1 MFKFLHNF
9 GDEYSTMILKSIRW
23 IVFGVLSSA
32 FPFIV
37 VVACYWL
44 MNDEMLE
51 LEYLLDLLLITFAV
65 AANAINLMID
75 DEKQIR
81 KEIRVFLGV
90 LSGISMLFCLGT
102 YLVFFQNCF
111 LNAKLLEQF
120 TSIEGS
126 LEDISLNKE
135 VIQELEFTK
144 QMIKELNPSTDK
156 LSIYIKISLWILS
169 GNFLIG
175 LIAEVVDSRC
185 QNNRGKKM
193 NVGITNVK
201 NFFRN
206 QHK

>member
-1 MFKFLHNF
+1 
-9 GDEYSTMILKSIRW
+9 MILKSIRW